1 MKYHQFKGVVEREY
15 KMSLKKIM
23 HQLCVTENLSA
34 ADGAKKLGIA
44 KEVFVFWR
52 RYFRYEKRQ
61 ILFDQKVQELTNLQS
76 LYSAEVERKKAAKV
90 NKSAEPN
97 TIDAFE
103 DVVDNLIE
111 HYKYIHYTSEGLS
124 LKTAKLPLYQ
134 FSKSVI
140 DDYKKGDII
149 KELTV
154 DAAEINN

>member
-1 MKYHQFKGVVEREY
+1 MKYHQYKGVVEREY

-23 HQLCVTENLSA
+23 HQLCMVENLSA

-52 RYFRYEKRQ
+52 KYFRLEKRQ
-61 ILFDQKVQELTNLQS
+61 ILFDQKVQELTDLQS
-76 LYSAEVERKKAAKV
+76 LYSAEAERKKAANV
-90 NKSAEPN
+90 NQSPEPN
-97 TIDAFE
+97 TIDALE

-111 HYKYIHYTSEGLS
+111 YYKYIHYTSEGLS

-149 KELTV
+149 KELRV
-154 DAAEINN
+154 EPAKIHN

>member
-1 MKYHQFKGVVEREY
+1 MKYHQYKGVVEREY

-23 HQLCVTENLSA
+23 HKLCVIENLSA

-44 KEVFVFWR
+44 KEIFVFWR
-52 RYFRYEKRQ
+52 HFFRLEKRQ
-61 ILFDQKVQELTNLQS
+61 ILFDQKVLELTDMQS
-76 LYSAEVERKKAAKV
+76 VYSAEVERKKAATI
-90 NKSAEPN
+90 NKSPEPN

-111 HYKYIHYTSEGLS
+111 YYKYIHYTSEGLA

-149 KELTV
+149 KELRV
-154 DAAEINN
+154 DSAKIHN